1 MTDRASDSSSIYRP
15 EIRSGENLRGIA
27 MNAVRG
33 GDQVRV
39 LQKAFVSSYDHR
51 DHHVFDEILNS
62 VFGEGIH
69 ALNDLLVVIR
79 RKSFRIYRH
88 FPMVFRARSTTAIEL
103 GRPVY
108 ENQILDIV
116 AVRFEDAKFDLDI
129 RDGDKFVWLF
139 REKWA
144 FGLYFDFSENLRT
157 EELWN
162 ELGHCYKTVKY
173 HTVYSVLSR
182 EEEFNR
188 LLDRGWFPFV
198 QILGQEF
205 SRLLLS
211 IEDARNLETTEE
223 LLVDEFNDARIEQFS
238 DYWWKNDIFL
248 QKKPLIAAG
257 IAAYVSGDE
266 TGAIHCINTLVPQI
280 DGIIRLY
287 YEEDVGGKPSTREL
301 MDYLRAGAAER
312 SPTAGNLV
320 FPLPLVDYIDRV
332 FFRPFDISRDDTEL
346 SRHSVAHG
354 AADHSKFTRVRA
366 LQLILLLDQIYFYF
380 QNRPRLETVVK
391 Q

>member
-1 MTDRASDSSSIYRP
+1 
-15 EIRSGENLRGIA
+15 
-27 MNAVRG
+27 MNAVKR

-39 LQKAFVSSYDHR
+39 LQKAFVTSYNDG

-62 VFGEGIH
+62 VLGEGIH
-69 ALNDLLVVIR
+69 ALNNLLVVIR

-88 FPMVFRARSTTAIEL
+88 FPMAFRARSTTAIEF

-116 AVRFEDAKFDLDI
+116 AVRFEDAKCGLDI
-129 RDGDKFVWLF
+129 RDGDKFIWLF

-144 FGLYFDFSENLRT
+144 FGLYFDFSGNMRT

-211 IEDARNLETTEE
+211 IEDVHNLEITED
-223 LLVDEFNDARIEQFS
+223 LLADEFNDARIKQFS

-248 QKKPLIAAG
+248 QKRPLISAG
-257 IAAYVSGDE
+257 IAAYVSGGD
-266 TGAIHCINTLVPQI
+266 TGAINCINTLVPQI
-280 DGIIRLY
+280 EGIIRLY
-287 YEEDVGGKPSTREL
+287 HKKDVGGSPSTRQL
-301 MDYLRAGAAER
+301 MDYLRSGAGEG

-320 FPLPLVDYIDRV
+320 FPLPLVKYIGRV
-332 FFRPFDISRDDTEL
+332 FFRSFDTNGNDTEL

-354 AADHSKFTRVRA
+354 AADHSKFTRIRA

-380 QNRPRLETVVK
+380 QNRPRLATVAK
-391 Q
+391 E